1 MQNHLKERVNK
12 AMSGVKKGIYYRE
25 GNHEFTHCHWMI
37 NYLENDERTIKV
49 YFLNY
54 SEGDERN
61 LNDYEV
67 YDSQDY
73 KEIEEQLRVLRM
85 KYPKVIKVFY
95 LNLLM

>member
-1 MQNHLKERVNK
+1 
-12 AMSGVKKGIYYRE
+12 MSGVKKGIFYRE
-25 GNHEFTHCHWMI
+25 GNYEFTHCHWMI
-37 NYLENDERTIKV
+37 NSMENEERTIKV

-85 KYPKVIKVFY
+85 KYPKVIKVF
-95 LNLLM
+95 

>member
-1 MQNHLKERVNK
+1 
-12 AMSGVKKGIYYRE
+12 MSGVKKGIFYRE
-25 GNHEFTHCHWMI
+25 GNYEFTHCHWMI
-37 NYLENDERTIKV
+37 NSMENEERTIKV

-73 KEIEEQLRVLRM
+73 REIEEQLRVLRL
-85 KYPKVIKVFY
+85 KYPKVIKVF
-95 LNLLM
+95 

>member
-1 MQNHLKERVNK
+1 
-12 AMSGVKKGIYYRE
+12 
-25 GNHEFTHCHWMI
+25 MI
-37 NYLENDERTIKV
+37 NFLENEERTIKV

-73 KEIEEQLRVLRM
+73 REIEEQLRVLRL
-85 KYPKVIKVFY
+85 KYPKVIKVF
-95 LNLLM
+95 